1 MMGSAACRKSERS
14 LKVLVIRIVIS
25 LLVYHGFLLYIGWNL
40 WKGLRSFRPDI
51 RRRWLVVLST
61 GLLIAAWSMIF
72 RFVFSEYAWA
82 HWVAGVWLMFAYVM
96 VLVLP
101 LTNLAVVLLRLFTR
115 MDRRKLT
122 RSATAAALALTLFLG
137 VFGAF
142 SAYSPVVLTYD
153 VKIAK
158 PALDGRKSMKIVMAA
173 DMHFGALSGPGH
185 AKRLVRLIN
194 EEAPDLVLFP
204 GDLVDDDI
212 VQYVKQGIPE
222 ILQGI
227 QAPVYAS
234 LGNHD
239 RLEAG
244 DTELIKTLEGSGM
257 TLLYDEIVS
266 DGLPVTLIGRKDRTD
281 PARLS
286 VAELAAQ
293 TDPAAPLVL
302 LDHQPY
308 ELELAAAAGIDL
320 EVSGHTHRGQ
330 IFPANFITNR
340 IYENDWGYL
349 QKEGMHSIV
358 TSGYGFWGLPMRMG
372 TRSEITIINVSFE

>member
-1 MMGSAACRKSERS
+1 MGSAACRKSERS

-51 RRRWLVVLST
+51 RRRWLVILSA
-61 GLLIAAWSMIF
+61 GLLIAAWSMAF
-72 RFVFSEYAWA
+72 RFIFSEYAWA
-82 HWVAGVWLMFAYVM
+82 HWVAGIWLMFAYVM

-101 LTNLAVVLLRLFTR
+101 LTNLAVLLLRLFTR

-122 RSATAAALALTLFLG
+122 RSVTAVALALTLFLG
-137 VFGAF
+137 AFGAF

-227 QAPVYAS
+227 EAPVYAS

>member
-1 MMGSAACRKSERS
+1 MF
-14 LKVLVIRIVIS
+14 IRIVIS

-40 WKGLRSFRPDI
+40 WKGIKAFRPDV
-51 RRRWLVVLST
+51 RRRWLVVLSA

-82 HWVAGVWLMFAYVM
+82 HWAAGIWLIFAYLM

-101 LTNLAVVLLRLFTR
+101 LTNLTVVLLRIFTR
-115 MDRRKLT
+115 IDRRKLT
-122 RSATAAALALTLFLG
+122 RSVSAAALALTVLLG
-137 VFGAF
+137 AFGVF

-185 AKRLVRLIN
+185 AKRMVRLIN
-194 EEAPDLVLFP
+194 EQSPDLVLFP

-222 ILQGI
+222 ILKGI

-244 DTELIKTLEGSGM
+244 DTELIDTLEESGM
-257 TLLYDEIVS
+257 TLMYDEVIS
-266 DGLPVTLIGRKDRTD
+266 ENLPVTLIGRKDRTD
-281 PARLS
+281 PSRLS
-286 VAELAAQ
+286 VAKLASQA
-293 TDPAAPLVL
+293 DPASPLVL

-308 ELELAAAAGIDL
+308 ELELAAEAGIDL

-349 QKEGMHSIV
+349 RKGNMDSIV

-372 TRSEITIINVSFE
+372 TRSELTVINVAFE